1 MYSTVGK
8 DCKVDFAITFD
19 GRQKVQACRSKI
31 LKAQHALDTD
41 ISVVRG
47 CEARCLFLAK
57 SHKTPSSE
65 TALSDLR
72 SHLTE
77 LKAHRAVTYR
87 IISRCSWTAGLVY
100 FQRAYHEARFSADN
114 QIA

>member
-19 GRQKVQACRSKI
+19 GRQKVQACRSKL
-31 LKAQHALDTD
+31 LKAQHALDIN

-47 CEARCLFLAK
+47 CEARCQSLARP
-57 SHKTPSSE
+57 HKTTSSQ
-65 TALSDLR
+65 TVLSDLR
-72 SHLTE
+72 NHLTE

-87 IISRCSWTAGLVY
+87 IFSRCNWTASLVY
-100 FQRAYHEARFSADN
+100 FQRAYHEACFSADN